1 MTADQ
6 TPENNPM
13 VHATGLV
20 KKFGDFTAVDGI
32 TFDVHKGETFGM
44 LGPNGAGKT
53 STLRMMSGLS
63 PVTSGEL
70 EIDGIDATANP
81 RSVRDVIG
89 VVSQHDGLDPDIS
102 VRDNLTV
109 YGFYFGLNR
118 EMAGKRA
125 DEVLD
130 FFGLKARGADSVDD
144 LSGGMRRRLTIARSF
159 LSRPRLVILD
169 EPTTG
174 LDPHSR
180 NRVWEQLAVL
190 KNSGVTVVMS
200 THYMEEAAILCDR
213 LVIMDEGHILAAG
226 TPDDLIRDQAG
237 AEVAQIR
244 PEPGQ
249 RDSVQRQLKESGH
262 ETIEIGAIFAVR
274 GTNGERADLSNIS
287 GARISYRA
295 ANLEDVFLRLT
306 GRDLD
311 DE

>member
-1 MTADQ
+1 
-6 TPENNPM
+6 M
-13 VHATGLV
+13 VRASGLV
-20 KKFGDFTAVDGI
+20 KKFGDFFAVDGI
-32 TFDVHKGETFGM
+32 SFKVRPGETFGM

-70 EIDGIDATANP
+70 EIDGIDATTNP

-109 YGFYFGLNR
+109 YAFYFGLDR
-118 EMAGKRA
+118 DMADRRA

-130 FFGLKARGADSVDD
+130 FFGLRSRGGDSVDD
-144 LSGGMRRRLTIARSF
+144 LSGGMRRRLTIARAF
-159 LSRPRLVILD
+159 VSRPRLVILD

-174 LDPHSR
+174 LDPSSR
-180 NRVWEQLAVL
+180 NRVWEQLAIL

-226 TPDDLIRDQAG
+226 TPDQLIHDRAG
-237 AEVAQIR
+237 AEVAQVR
-244 PEPGQ
+244 PEEGQ
-249 RDSVQRQLKESGH
+249 RDSVQRQLKDSGY
-262 ETIEIGAIFAVR
+262 EMAEIGAIFTVR
-274 GTNGERADLSNIS
+274 GLNGSRADLSGLT
-287 GARISYRA
+287 GARVSYRA
-295 ANLEDVFLRLT
+295 ANLEDVFLSLT
-306 GRDLD
+306 GKDLQ

>member
-1 MTADQ
+1 
-6 TPENNPM
+6 M
-13 VHATGLV
+13 VCAAGLV
-20 KKFGDFTAVDGI
+20 KKFGGFTAVEGI
-32 TFDVHKGETFGM
+32 TFDVRRGETFGM

-70 EIDGIDATANP
+70 EIDGIDATSNP
-81 RSVRDVIG
+81 RSIRDVIG

-109 YGFYFGLNR
+109 YGFYFGLDR
-118 EMAGKRA
+118 DTARRRA

-130 FFGLKARGADSVDD
+130 FFDLKTRGGDSVDD
-144 LSGGMRRRLTIARSF
+144 LSGGMRRRLTIARAF
-159 LSRPRLVILD
+159 VSRPRLVILD

-174 LDPHSR
+174 LDPTSR

-213 LVIMDEGHILAAG
+213 LVIMDEGRILAAG
-226 TPDDLIRDQAG
+226 TPDELIQELAG
-237 AEVAQIR
+237 AEVAQVR
-244 PEPGQ
+244 PEDGQ
-249 RDSVQRQLKESGH
+249 RDSVQRQLKESGY
-262 ETIEIGAIFAVR
+262 ETAEIGAIFTVR
-274 GTNGERADLSNIS
+274 GLNGSRADLSNLS

-295 ANLEDVFLRLT
+295 ANLEDVFLMLT
-306 GRDLD
+306 GRDLR

>member
-6 TPENNPM
+6 TADNQPM
-13 VHATGLV
+13 VRAVGLV
-20 KKFGDFTAVDGI
+20 KKFGGITAVDGI
-32 TFDVHKGETFGM
+32 SFEVRRGETFGM

-63 PVTSGEL
+63 PVTAGEL

-118 EMAGKRA
+118 ETAGRRA
-125 DEVLD
+125 DEVLE
-130 FFGLKARGADSVDD
+130 FFDLAGRGADSVDD
-144 LSGGMRRRLTIARSF
+144 LSGGMRRRLTIARAF
-159 LSRPRLVILD
+159 VSRPRLVILD

-174 LDPHSR
+174 LDPSSR
-180 NRVWEQLAVL
+180 NRVWEQLSIL

-213 LVIMDEGHILAAG
+213 LMIMDEGRVLGAG
-226 TPDDLIRDQAG
+226 TPDELIRSGGG
-237 AEVAQIR
+237 AEVAQVR
-244 PEPGQ
+244 PDDGQ
-249 RDSVQRQLKESGH
+249 RDNVQRQLLEAGYAASQV
-262 ETIEIGAIFAVR
+262 GAIFVVR
-274 GTNGERADLSNIS
+274 GSNGRRADLSGIS
-287 GARISYRA
+287 GARVSYRA
-295 ANLEDVFLRLT
+295 ANLEDVFLSLT
-306 GRDLD
+306 GKGLRD
-311 DE
+311 E

>member
-1 MTADQ
+1 
-6 TPENNPM
+6 M
-13 VHATGLV
+13 VRAAGLI
-20 KKFGDFTAVDGI
+20 KKFGAFTAVDGI
-32 TFDVHKGETFGM
+32 SFEVRRGETFGM

-63 PVTSGEL
+63 PVTAGEL

-109 YGFYFGLNR
+109 YGFYFGLDR
-118 EMAGKRA
+118 DTARRRA

-130 FFGLKARGADSVDD
+130 FFALRARGDDSVDD
-144 LSGGMRRRLTIARSF
+144 LSGGMRRRLSIARAF
-159 LSRPRLVILD
+159 VSRPRLVILD

-174 LDPHSR
+174 LDPASR

-213 LVIMDEGHILAAG
+213 LVIMDEGRVLGAG
-226 TPDDLIRDQAG
+226 TPDQLIQDLAG
-237 AEVAQIR
+237 AEAAQVR
-244 PEPGQ
+244 PEEG
-249 RDSVQRQLKESGH
+249 RREDVQRQLKDGGH
-262 ETIEIGAIFAVR
+262 DVSDIGAVFVVH
-274 GTNGERADLSNIS
+274 GSDGQRADLSTIS
-287 GARISYRA
+287 GARVTYRA
-295 ANLEDVFLRLT
+295 ANLEDVFLTLT
-306 GRDLD
+306 GRGLR

>member
-1 MTADQ
+1 
-6 TPENNPM
+6 M
-13 VHATGLV
+13 VRAAGLV
-20 KKFGDFTAVDGI
+20 KKFGGITAVDGI
-32 TFDVHKGETFGM
+32 SFEVRRGETFGM

-63 PVTSGEL
+63 PVTAGEL
-70 EIDGIDATANP
+70 EIDGIDATTNP

-118 EMAGKRA
+118 ETARRRA
-125 DEVLD
+125 DEVLE
-130 FFGLKARGADSVDD
+130 FFDLKTRGGDSVDD
-144 LSGGMRRRLTIARSF
+144 LSGGMRRRLSIARAF
-159 LSRPRLVILD
+159 VSRPRLVILD

-174 LDPHSR
+174 LDPASR

-213 LVIMDEGHILAAG
+213 LIIMDEGRVLGAG
-226 TPDDLIRDQAG
+226 SPDELIRARAG
-237 AEVAQIR
+237 AEVAQVR
-244 PEPGQ
+244 PDDGQ
-249 RDSVQRQLKESGH
+249 RDNVQRQLIETGH
-262 ETIEIGAIFAVR
+262 DMSEIGAIFVVR
-274 GTNGERADLSNIS
+274 GSNGQRADLSNIS
-287 GARISYRA
+287 GARVSYRA
-295 ANLEDVFLRLT
+295 ANLEDVFLTLT
-306 GRDLD
+306 GRGLR